1 MKNELIKNT
10 YAKIYNHMSKFR
22 TLRFSVQCWMIC
34 MLALSMSSSVTAQCD
49 DINLACNGGI
59 NVSISEDCFAEV
71 TVDLILENPP
81 FGLFP
86 DTDANYNITIRD
98 AEADTIVR
106 SSTADRIIGQEYI
119 DKRLE
124 VSVELVPCGIS
135 CWGYVTVEDK
145 IGPKFWDC
153 VNGFLPDVILSC
165 DEYETATVPDPQI
178 GGFCTDKLLTFAD
191 DTSTLACV
199 GAYAIQIL
207 RTYTASD
214 EAGNSSECQ
223 RNILVEKADLK
234 NIIFP
239 DNYIDTLSSASS
251 CDEAEDLSPRVT
263 GFPSGITCP
272 NIMYFVSDIEYPQ
285 CGIQRKMLR
294 DWFVIDWCTGQSRT
308 YGQIIKVID
317 NIAPISVCPPDTIR
331 LALDPAT
338 CTASPLLN
346 PMAIAGFDMTGAI
359 DQATLLDCSLPIT
372 IEVGFLPAI
381 PGTNQPVNAP
391 YTIVDRN
398 AQGLYQLPEVEQAA
412 WIRYCF
418 TDACGNSTKTDPT
431 PDNDI
436 DADNT
441 CCFFEITTRDE
452 NPPVAIC
459 EGFTKVPLLEGGETL
474 VPASSF
480 DDTSFDPCGEIAGF
494 QVKREQTSCP
504 GYASEA
510 TEFGDFVH
518 FCCAD
523 IGDTITI
530 RLRVFDT
537 DGNFSECLGL
547 VCVEDQGT
555 STVTCMSPTV
565 NLDCDGDHTDRSL
578 TGVPGGGSDECNN
591 GIIIGDDVFSFT
603 GFDEACGIGTIE
615 RTVRVTDLSGNL
627 IKTCTQDINF
637 DEDDN
642 PSVLEQGDYTFPD
655 DVMLD
660 LCSSTFSLDPS
671 VTGLPTTTKQF
682 GCTNIAISYK
692 DSSPFVSNSDGVC
705 YKIQR
710 VWTVVDWC
718 RYDPAV
724 PGLYSDVGT
733 QEIVVKNDTSP
744 NIVCP
749 TGTVEVIAEAGSCEA
764 QVDIDV
770 EATTTCVSP
779 LGATYTVDAF
789 SDGTTD
795 ENGTGLELSGVYP
808 VGTHKVTF
816 RVTNSCGAD
825 PATCT
830 VTFRVVGD
838 KAPTPICLASVIWP
852 LGQDGTTEVWA
863 SDFNFKS
870 EGGCEGDDDLI
881 FSFLAPN
888 EPGYPEVARTYT
900 CDDIVNGVA
909 TALPVIVYVID
920 ESGAFSSCFTELV
933 LQDTQDVCADQ
944 AGSRATV
951 AGSVMTEY
959 NEPVENVMV
968 EMKNMTMQEDVMDM
982 TSVNGGFAFEELGFY
997 NDYSVQPI
1005 NDTDYLNGVSTLD
1018 LVHIQRH
1025 ILGQTLLDSPY
1036 KILAADVD
1044 NSSSVTAID
1053 LIHLRKLILG
1063 IYDELPQHDSW
1074 SFVPAEHEFFDEQM
1088 PWNSPK
1094 QINLTSLYLSEME
1107 ADFVAVKIG
1116 DVNNSAVVNLE
1127 GNTELERRI
1136 NSKVFLSTDNMSYK
1150 TGELVAVPLR
1160 VDRDADISGI
1170 QFTLEFDADN
1180 LLFEG
1185 IDNGVVDVEQ
1195 NNFALLNNYDGIMT
1209 FSLDDQQGIT
1219 LTNNDLLFTIYF
1231 EAKQSSSVSED
1242 INISSKVTRAEAY
1255 NTDSE
1260 VLDINFVTRI
1270 LTADGSYDG
1279 LEVFQ
1284 NEPNPFSTETTIA
1297 FYIPESQKV
1306 NLTVYDAA
1314 GKVLVQESNDYKS
1327 GMNEF
1332 RLSSDQ
1338 LTADGILIY
1347 RIESGSSSMTKKMIL
1362 VK

>member
-1 MKNELIKNT
+1 MKNEIITNNT

-22 TLRFSVQCWMIC
+22 TLRFNIQCWMIC
-34 MLALSMSSSVTAQCD
+34 MVAMSVSFNANGQCD

-81 FGLFP
+81 FGLYP
-86 DTDANYNITIRD
+86 DTDANYNITIMD
-98 AEADTIVR
+98 AQADTIVR
-106 SSTADRIIGQEYI
+106 SATADRIIGQEYI

-135 CWGYVTVEDK
+135 CWGFVTVEDK
-145 IGPKFWDC
+145 IGPKFWNC

-165 DEYETATVPDPQI
+165 EGYENANIPEPQI
-178 GGFCTDKLLTFAD
+178 GGFCTDKLLTFKD
-191 DTSTLACV
+191 DTSTLVCV
-199 GAYAIQIL
+199 GPYAIDIL

-214 EAGNSSECQ
+214 EAGNSSQCQ
-223 RNILVEKADLK
+223 RRILVEKADLK
-234 NIIFP
+234 DIVFP
-239 DNYIDTLSSASS
+239 DNFVRELTSASN
-251 CDEAEDLSPRVT
+251 CDEADNLSPMVT
-263 GFPSGITCP
+263 GFPTGISCP
-272 NIMYFVSDIEYPQ
+272 NIMHFITDIEYPQ
-285 CGIQRKMLR
+285 CGIQRKLLR

-317 NIAPISVCPPDTIR
+317 DIAPISTCPPDTLR
-331 LALDPAT
+331 LPLDPAS
-338 CTASPLLN
+338 CTVSPLLN
-346 PMAIAGFDMTGAI
+346 PMGIAGFDMTGLVSLI
-359 DQATLLDCSLPIT
+359 EDCSLPVT

-381 PGTNQPVNAP
+381 PGTDQPVTGPYNVIAP
-391 YTIVDRN
+391 N
-398 AQGLYQLPEVEQAA
+398 AQGLYQLPEISNAA
-412 WIRYCF
+412 WVRYCF
-418 TDACGNSTKTDPT
+418 TDACGNSTKKDPT
-431 PDNDI
+431 PDIDI

-441 CCFFEITTRDE
+441 CCFFEIVTRDA
-452 NPPVAIC
+452 NPPIAIC

-474 VPASSF
+474 VPATSF

-494 QVKREQTSCP
+494 QVKREQSSCP
-504 GYASEA
+504 GYPLES
-510 TEFGDFVH
+510 TTFGDFVH

-547 VCVEDQGT
+547 VCVEDQGS
-555 STVTCMSPTV
+555 STVTCMATNI
-565 NLDCDGDHTDRSL
+565 NLDCDEDYTDRTL
-578 TGVPGGGSDECNN
+578 TGVPNGGSDECNN
-591 GIIIGDDVFSFT
+591 GIVVGPDMFALG
-603 GFDEACGIGTIE
+603 GFDEACGIGTII
-615 RTVRVTDLSGNL
+615 RTVRVTDLDGNL
-627 IKTCTQDINF
+627 IKTCSQNINF

-642 PSVLEQGDYTFPD
+642 PAVLEQGDYTFPA
-655 DVMLD
+655 DVTVD
-660 LCSSTFSLDPS
+660 LCSASFSLDPS
-671 VTGLPTTTKQF
+671 VTGLPTTNKQF

-692 DSSPFVSNSDGVC
+692 DSSPFVSNADGVC

-710 VWTVVDWC
+710 VWTVLDWC
-718 RYDPAV
+718 RYDPSN
-724 PGLYSDVGT
+724 PGQFSDIGT

-744 NIVCP
+744 SIVCP
-749 TGTVEVIAEAGSCEA
+749 TGTVEFVAEAGSCEA

-770 EATTTCVSP
+770 EASTTCTSP
-779 LGATYTVDAF
+779 LGSSYTFDAF
-789 SDGTTD
+789 SDGTID
-795 ENGTGLELSGVYP
+795 ENGTGLTLSGVYP

-816 RVTNSCGAD
+816 RVTNDCGAA

-830 VTFRVVGD
+830 VTFKVTGD
-838 KAPTPICLASVIWP
+838 KPPTPICLASVVWP
-852 LGQDGTTEVWA
+852 LGQNGMTEVWA

-888 EPGYPEVARTYT
+888 EVGYPETSRTYT

-909 TALPVIVYVID
+909 TALPIIVYVID
-920 ESGAFSSCFTELV
+920 ESGAFSSCFTELI
-933 LQDTQDVCADQ
+933 LQDTQDQCTDA

-951 AGSVMTEY
+951 EGSVLTEH

-968 EMKNMTMQEDVMDM
+968 EMMNMTMQEDVMDM
-982 TSVNGGFAFEELGFY
+982 TSVSGGFAFEELSFY
-997 NDYSVQPI
+997 MDYSLQPI

-1025 ILGQTLLDSPY
+1025 ILGQTQLDSPY
-1036 KILAADVD
+1036 KIIAADVD
-1044 NSSSVTAID
+1044 NSSSITAID
-1053 LIHLRKLILG
+1053 LIQLRKLILG
-1063 IYDELPQHDSW
+1063 IYDELPQNDSW
-1074 SFVPAEHEFFDEQM
+1074 TFVPKGHEFFDEQM
-1088 PWNSPK
+1088 PWNSPNR
-1094 QINLTSLYLSEME
+1094 INLSSLYISEMD

-1116 DVNNSAVVNLE
+1116 DVNGSAVVNLD
-1127 GNTELERRI
+1127 GATDLEKRS
-1136 NSKVFLSTDNMSYK
+1136 NNKVFLSTDNMSYK
-1150 TGELVAVPLR
+1150 AGELVAVPLR
-1160 VDRDADISGI
+1160 VDKSADIAGI

-1185 IDNGVVDVEQ
+1185 IDNGVVHVEQ
-1195 NNFALLNNYDGIMT
+1195 NNFALLNNYDGVMT
-1209 FSLDDQQGIT
+1209 FSLDDQQGIS
-1219 LTNNDLLFTIYF
+1219 LTNEDLLFTVYF

-1242 INISSKVTRAEAY
+1242 INLSSKVTKAEAY
-1255 NTDSE
+1255 TLDSE

-1284 NEPNPFSTETTIA
+1284 NEPNPFSNETTIA
-1297 FYIPESQKV
+1297 FYIPETQNV
-1306 NLTVYDAA
+1306 NLTVYNAA
-1314 GKVLVQESNDYKS
+1314 GKVLVQESNTYKS

-1332 RLSSDQ
+1332 RLTSDQ

-1347 RIESGSSSMTKKMIL
+1347 RIESESSSITKKMIL